1 MVSAVF
7 LASLADVGAA
17 LNGAA
22 FPVASVRSDL
32 QVAEPAVASLLQ
44 TGAQSSAAGGAHG
57 DGDSDELLRAALVM
71 LRDTTYFKKMK
82 GGTAHLEEVV
92 RAELEKAT
100 GLEAA
105 RFNVL
110 DVRGKYVKTWESLLQ
125 KKPQRAVSRG
135 PGIAETETIV
145 DFEIE
150 AAASGE
156 TPAEDALA
164 KIQEAVEKR
173 TFGQGTE
180 IQAAI
185 KGAFVEKGGVP
196 TDDEVADGT
205 MDFPALPAAMPTC
218 SDFRTAQTNC
228 TNALKKGVCRES
240 EFYKKAKVECLEA
253 ASDFPSCTYGIWR
266 YYGNCCNGNFR
277 TDNDF
282 ISAGQCAKPVAVIA
296 GLPSCKEYEKRGKEG
311 TFQSSV
317 ESACERYESPNATK
331 CSQEVGMIYAKCH
344 KKQGC
349 DIDDK
354 TKRDSSFVDCV
365 LAALRL
371 RPKVSAKKGSK
382 DDANPMAMDGG
393 NPFEAEDGE
402 NPFAMKE
409 GSNPFEGGNFTMDG
423 MKNPFEE
430 NATGTEDPFRNA
442 DGSMK
447 EMGWVAIV
455 CLVVL
460 LALIAGAVW
469 YFCIRSS
476 DKQPEPASRTYVAAP
491 LTQSGV

>member
-1 MVSAVF
+1 MVSATF
-7 LASLADVGAA
+7 LASLASVGES

-22 FPVASVRSDL
+22 FPVTSSRGHV
-32 QVAEPAVASLLQ
+32 QVSEPAVASLLQ
-44 TGAQSSAAGGAHG
+44 TGAHSASAGVSHG

-100 GLEAA
+100 GLSAA

-110 DVRGKYVKTWESLLQ
+110 DVRGQYVKTWESLLQ

-156 TPAEDALA
+156 ATTVEALA

-173 TFGQGTE
+173 TFGQGTD

-218 SDFRTAQTNC
+218 GEFRTAQTNC

-240 EFYKKAKVECLEA
+240 DFYKKAKVECLEA

-282 ISAGQCAKPVAVIA
+282 ASAGQCAQSVEVIA
-296 GLPSCKEYEKRGKEG
+296 GLPSCTEYEKRGKEG
-311 TFQSSV
+311 SFKSSV
-317 ESACERYESPNATK
+317 ESACERYEASNATK
-331 CSQEVGMIYAKCH
+331 CTQEVGLIYAKCH

-349 DIDDK
+349 DVDEK

-371 RPKVSAKKGSK
+371 RPKISAKKDSK
-382 DDANPMAMDGG
+382 DANPMALDGG
-393 NPFEAEDGE
+393 NPFEAKDGE
-402 NPFAMKE
+402 NPFAVKE

-423 MKNPFEE
+423 MQNPFEE

-442 DGSMK
+442 DGSVK

-476 DKQPEPASRTYVAAP
+476 DKQPETVTRTYAAAP
-491 LTQSGV
+491 QAQTGV